1 MPNQVNF
8 DDPNSFFDRVLTGSS
23 NQAQFWARRSF
34 WGAVLMTTAILVLVS
49 VIWLSYVGTPKT
61 VSEEDL
67 PLIKANTQD
76 VRSRPED
83 EGGMQ
88 IDNQDSTIFNVLKD
102 KEPSVPK
109 VENLLANNDV
119 EIIDRSKIVEE
130 PINLNDPQAVRE
142 AMIRKAEEHA
152 RAVQESDALPEAGTF
167 PEPKSEDT
175 TPEETL
181 DYVRSVLDRP
191 APITEKPAT
200 EKTIHPVTKPTSK
213 PTPKTPPKIEK
224 IVEKIPEKIVETPK
238 TVVKSMPATGPQ
250 RYVQL
255 GSFKSQTAAQDQW
268 AKMKKEFPGLFDG
281 LTLRVQRADLGAKG
295 VYYRVQAGSVA
306 QSKAAEICTA
316 VNAKRSGGCMA
327 VKP

>member
-23 NQAQFWARRSF
+23 NQSQFWSRRSF
-34 WGAVLMTTAILVLVS
+34 WGSILMTAAILVLVS
-49 VIWLSYVGTPKT
+49 VIWLSYIGEPKT

-67 PLIKANTQD
+67 PLIRANTQN
-76 VRSRPED
+76 VKSLPE
-83 EGGMQ
+83 EAGGME
-88 IDNQDSTIFNVLKD
+88 IPNQDSTIFNALK
-102 KEPSVPK
+102 EQAPSVPK

-119 EIIDRSKIVEE
+119 EIIDRSKISDA

-152 RAVQESDALPEAGTF
+152 RALQESADLPETGTF
-167 PEPKSEDT
+167 PEPTPSDT

-191 APITEKPAT
+191 TPTVATAPV
-200 EKTIHPVTKPTSK
+200 EKTIHAVTKPPSK
-213 PTPKTPPKIEK
+213 PAVKAVAPKVTKTPQAVAKPAP
-224 IVEKIPEKIVETPK
+224 VA
-238 TVVKSMPATGPQ
+238 KSTAPATGPQ
-250 RYVQL
+250 KYVQL
-255 GSFKSQTAAQDQW
+255 GSFKSQSAAQDHW
-268 AKMKKEFPGLFDG
+268 AKVKKDFPNDLGN

-295 VYYRVQAGSVA
+295 VYFRVQAGSVA
-306 QSKAAEICTA
+306 ESKAKSICA
-316 VNAKRSGGCMA
+316 AINAKRAGSCLT